1 MTTERQRAAN
11 RTNAKKSSGPKSS
24 AGRNRSSQNARRHGL
39 TAPPPW
45 DDVAKWYRTILDN
58 PGATPDPMARE
69 APLRAAFSL
78 AEAEARLEQVRRE
91 EEAFFLDPDPG
102 GVDAANVK
110 GIEDDIQV
118 LHEFVC
124 ELKCGR
130 HRADGMHEKGLKILE
145 RLEIFNVR
153 QKINAANSRTKT
165 TRLLSRYRAEA
176 EAQRSKALR
185 HWIDVEFAAQSA

>member
-69 APLRAAFSL
+69 APLRAALSL

-102 GVDAANVK
+102 GVDAANVN

-124 ELKCGR
+124 ELKCGW
-130 HRADGMHEKGLKILE
+130 HGADGMDKKGLKILE
-145 RLEIFNVR
+145 RLEIFNVS
-153 QKINAANSRTKT
+153 QKINAANRRTKT

-176 EAQRSKALR
+176 EAQRSRALR
-185 HWIDVEFAAQSA
+185 HWIDAEFVAQSA

>member
-58 PGATPDPMARE
+58 PGATPDPMARG

-78 AEAEARLEQVRRE
+78 AEAEARLEQAWRE
-91 EEAFFLDPDPG
+91 EGAFFLDPDPG
-102 GVDAANVK
+102 GIDAANVK
-110 GIEDDIQV
+110 AIEDDIQV

-124 ELKCGR
+124 ELKCGW
-130 HRADGMHEKGLKILE
+130 HGAGGMYEKGLKILE
-145 RLEIFNVR
+145 RLKIFNVR
-153 QKINAANSRTKT
+153 QKINAANRRTKT

-185 HWIDVEFAAQSA
+185 QWIDVEFVAQSA

>member
-58 PGATPDPMARE
+58 PGATPDPMARG

-78 AEAEARLEQVRRE
+78 AEAEARLEQAWRE
-91 EEAFFLDPDPG
+91 EGAFFLDPDPG
-102 GVDAANVK
+102 GIDAANVK
-110 GIEDDIQV
+110 AIEDDIQV

-124 ELKCGR
+124 ELKCGW
-130 HRADGMHEKGLKILE
+130 HGAGGMYEKGLKILE
-145 RLEIFNVR
+145 RLKIFR
-153 QKINAANSRTKT
+153 G
-165 TRLLSRYRAEA
+165 
-176 EAQRSKALR
+176 
-185 HWIDVEFAAQSA
+185 

>member
-69 APLRAAFSL
+69 EPLRAALSL
-78 AEAEARLEQVRRE
+78 AEAEARLEQAWRE
-91 EEAFFLDPDPG
+91 EGAFFLDPDPG
-102 GVDAANVK
+102 GIDAANVK
-110 GIEDDIQV
+110 AIEDDIQMM
-118 LHEFVC
+118 HAFVY
-124 ELKCGR
+124 ELKCGW
-130 HRADGMHEKGLKILE
+130 HGADGMYEKGLKILE
-145 RLEIFNVR
+145 RLKIFNVR
-153 QKINAANSRTKT
+153 QKIDAANRRTKT

-176 EAQRSKALR
+176 EAQRSRALR
-185 HWIDVEFAAQSA
+185 HWIDAEFVAQSA

>member
-45 DDVAKWYRTILDN
+45 DDVAKWYRTILDD

-69 APLRAAFSL
+69 APLPAALSL
-78 AEAEARLEQVRRE
+78 AEAEARLEQAWRE
-91 EEAFFLDPDPG
+91 EGAFFLDPDPG

-110 GIEDDIQV
+110 SIEDDIQV

-124 ELKCGR
+124 ELKCGW
-130 HRADGMHEKGLKILE
+130 HGSDGMYEKGLKILE
-145 RLEIFNVR
+145 RLKIFSVR
-153 QKINAANSRTKT
+153 QKIDAANRRTKT

-176 EAQRSKALR
+176 EAQRSRALR
-185 HWIDVEFAAQSA
+185 HWIDAEFVAQSA